1 MKLGKE
7 YENEADNANNINNSW
22 SENFPFKKNLKV
34 LTLFLS
40 WSEIWSIRNI
50 QVVIHVFMLITF
62 RKDFGWLLSC

>member
-62 RKDFGWLLSC
+62 RKDLGWLLSC

>member
-34 LTLFLS
+34 LKLFLS

-62 RKDFGWLLSC
+62 RKDLGWLLSC

>member
-7 YENEADNANNINNSW
+7 YENEADNANINNSW

-62 RKDFGWLLSC
+62 RKDLGWLLSC

>member
-7 YENEADNANNINNSW
+7 YENDADNANNINNSW

-40 WSEIWSIRNI
+40 SSEI
-50 QVVIHVFMLITF
+50 
-62 RKDFGWLLSC
+62 